1 MNKERVTVYI
11 DGFNL
16 YFGLMEAGFDYL
28 RRLDVR
34 LLAENI
40 INQNQILEKVVYFTS
55 RVNGNPDKQ
64 KKQST
69 YLEALSAKIVEIIY
83 VQYNFNTEECKR
95 CGNVWPNPKEKMTD
109 VNIATHLLVD
119 AFKDNF
125 DMTVLI
131 SGGSDLV
138 PPLKVVN
145 SQFKDKRVF
154 LAFPPKRNSIAVKN
168 QSKGSMVIGRKT
180 LKESQ
185 LDENIKNKFGY
196 ILSKP
201 KEWN

>member
-1 MNKERVTVYI
+1 MKKERVIVYI

-28 RRLDVR
+28 RWLNVK

-40 INQNQILEKVVYFTS
+40 INSNQILEKVIYFTS

-64 KKQST
+64 KRQST
-69 YLEALSAKIVEIIY
+69 YLEALEVKNVDIIY
-83 VQYNFNTEECKR
+83 GQYNFNTEECKR
-95 CGNVWPNPKEKMTD
+95 CGNVWANPKEKMTD
-109 VNIATHLLVD
+109 VNIATQILID
-119 AFKDNF
+119 AFNNKF
-125 DMTVLI
+125 DMAILI
-131 SGGSDLV
+131 SGDSDLV
-138 PPLKVVN
+138 PPLKVIN

-154 LAFPPKRNSIAVKN
+154 VAFPPKRNSVALKN

-185 LDENIKNKFGY
+185 LEEAIKNKFGY
-196 ILSKP
+196 ILTKP
-201 KEWN
+201 NEWS